1 MKHITDKEY
10 SKLGMKTALQWA
22 KEKKLPNEDAEG
34 TRLWCSYFH
43 QRSAIYY
50 LPEEV
55 HSASKEE
62 LDIFLKPYRE
72 KRREQRKEYKE
83 KQDRLLKEELEKRY
97 QQGVEITTQFFE
109 KQINQMKMACKSSVY
124 SAISKN
130 IIPEKLP
137 KIKEIAFDVETTGLY
152 SDMDEIL
159 QISIIDGEGNILL
172 DSYVKPYYTIEWAEA
187 ERINGISK
195 EMVENAPY
203 PHELMSLVQ
212 SIFTSA
218 DTWIAYNHNFDL
230 DFLEYWGV
238 KKRDGIEIVDVMFEF
253 APIYGEYNEYYENFK
268 WQKLTTCAEYFD
280 YEFKAHNSLE
290 DAKATLH
297 CYQRIRHMQHMKQE
311 NN

>member
-10 SKLGMKTALQWA
+10 SNLGMKTALQWS
-22 KEKKLPNEDAEG
+22 KEKKLPNEDAKGIE
-34 TRLWCSYFH
+34 LWCSFFH
-43 QRSAIYY
+43 QRWATYY

-55 HSASKEE
+55 HNASKEE
-62 LDIFLKPYRE
+62 LDIFLEPYRE
-72 KRREQRKEYKE
+72 KRREQRKKYKE
-83 KQDRLLKEELEKRY
+83 KQEEILQEELEQRY
-97 QQGVEITTQFFE
+97 QQGVAETRYFYEGHISE
-109 KQINQMKMACKSSVY
+109 MKMTCKSSVY
-124 SAISKN
+124 PAIYKN

-203 PHELMSLVQ
+203 PHELMPLVQ
-212 SIFTSA
+212 GIFKSA

-238 KKRDGIEIVDVMFEF
+238 KKRDGVEIVDVMFEF

-297 CYQRIRHMQHMKQE
+297 CYQRIRHMQSMKQE